1 MGMMIIKTKKMS
13 PREVKKKLHEFIDNI
28 SEDCGP
34 EIDQMADEL
43 KQHGD
48 AFVDA
53 LSGYG
58 GEGVNYRGN
67 GGNGAMYRA
76 NDGQGFRNGGGY
88 SHSFKGDNRNGGE
101 FRDDVSM
108 RGGNYSMREE
118 NDWNEK
124 EKQRQREN
132 QQKLDELEAEM
143 RRLKMRMNSY

>member
-1 MGMMIIKTKKMS
+1 METMIIKTKKMS
-13 PREVKKKLHEFIDNI
+13 PREVKKKLHEFIDDI

-34 EIDQMADEL
+34 NIDQMADEL
-43 KQHGD
+43 KKQGD
-48 AFVDA
+48 EFIDM
-53 LSGYG
+53 LSGNA
-58 GEGVNYRGN
+58 EGVNYRGN
-67 GGNGAMYRA
+67 GGNGTMYRA

-108 RGGNYSMREE
+108 REGNYSMREE

-132 QQKLDELEAEM
+132 QQKLDELEAEI

>member
-1 MGMMIIKTKKMS
+1 METMIIKTKKLS
-13 PREVKKKLHEFIDNI
+13 PREVKKKLHEFIDNL

-43 KQHGD
+43 KKHGD
-48 AFVDA
+48 EFIDM
-53 LSGYG
+53 LSGNA
-58 GEGVNYRGN
+58 ERVNYRDN

-108 RGGNYSMREE
+108 REGNYSMREE